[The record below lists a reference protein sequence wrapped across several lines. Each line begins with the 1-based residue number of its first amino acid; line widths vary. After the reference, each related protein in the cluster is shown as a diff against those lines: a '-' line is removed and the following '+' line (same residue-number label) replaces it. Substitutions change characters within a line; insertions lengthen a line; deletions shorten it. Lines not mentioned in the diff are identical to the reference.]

1 MIDKRPL
8 PVSGSMKVKRF
19 AIREAIEKGSPD
31 FFNAEAPQKKSTVS
45 FEGYDEK
52 TVADTLKKVI
62 GVFSKILSLP
72 TFKIDAD
79 ANWIN
84 DLGGD
89 SMSYIE
95 MCQTMNKTF
104 KVDIPQE
111 LWGKLGTANDFTKEI
126 LDLMGPK
133 AKKGTQNPEGDKK
146 TKRK

>member
-1 MIDKRPL
+1 
-8 PVSGSMKVKRF
+8 MKVKRF
-19 AIREAIEKGSPD
+19 AIRESIEKGSQD
-31 FFNAEAPQKKSTVS
+31 FYNAEAPQKKTKVS

-52 TVADTLKKVI
+52 AVEAVLKKVT

-72 TFKIDAD
+72 TFKLDPN
-79 ANWIN
+79 ANWID

-95 MCQTMNKTF
+95 MCQIMNKTF

-111 LWGKLGTANDFTKEI
+111 LWGKLATANDFTKEI

-133 AKKGTQNPEGDKK
+133 AKKAPISPKEIKK
-146 TKRK
+146 RSKNSCQRLALRLI